1 MQKDDLVG
9 KLVKLKSGRV
19 GMVLS
24 AEISNGQA
32 YLVVLVSD
40 IGMVHINVKDV
51 EVIEE

>member
-1 MQKDDLVG
+1 MPKKDLVG
-9 KLVKLKSGRV
+9 ELVKLKSGRV

-24 AEISNGQA
+24 AEYLAGQI

-51 EVIEE
+51 EVIKG

>member
-1 MQKDDLVG
+1 MPKNELVG

-24 AEISNGQA
+24 VEISNNQT
-32 YLVVLVSD
+32 YLVVLVAD

-51 EVIEE
+51 EVIKE

>member
-1 MQKDDLVG
+1 MPSKDLVG

-24 AEISNGQA
+24 VEHSNKQT

-40 IGMVHINVKDV
+40 IGMIHINVKDV
-51 EVIEE
+51 EVIK